1 MFAEQFYKQ
10 TGDDKMNID
19 LYEGEF
25 FEMVTDQ
32 GDYFHIDVKERN
44 AEEMDSMGLKS
55 NVDFKWE
62 LHCKS
67 REGFC

>member
-1 MFAEQFYKQ
+1 
-10 TGDDKMNID
+10 
-19 LYEGEF
+19 
-25 FEMVTDQ
+25 MVTDQ